1 MKSNRS
7 RSPGDPRQRAL
18 FFRESG
24 ARRIVNQ
31 LKTRRDDER
40 ITKCPFLS
48 IPSLS
53 LSLSWQF
60 LFVLCEKKK
69 ILITLDSICG
79 DAGGG
84 KMTTARVTVISEF
97 FAADEGI
104 PRMLRT
110 PLRTRG
116 IDAALFKPPVL
127 LFFFVFF
134 LSQALRDSRSSSRSS
149 NAYKSR
155 VPQFPPAE

>member
-18 FFRESG
+18 FFRESD

-40 ITKCPFLS
+40 ITKCPFPS

-53 LSLSWQF
+53 FSLLAISF
-60 LFVLCEKKK
+60 CPLRKKK

-127 LFFFVFF
+127 LFFFFF
-134 LSQALRDSRSSSRSS
+134 ISSLARSSSRSS